1 LNRGDTAYD
10 GAADLRFQN
19 DIIDALPP
27 IVEKVKDLLKK
38 D

>member
-10 GAADLRFQN
+10 GAADLRFYD
-19 DIIDALPP
+19 DIIDVLPSN
-27 IVEKVKDLLKK
+27 VEKVKDLLKN